1 MIGKKIGKII
11 FLVFVFT
18 FISIFIYTKYLKE
31 KPTTLIE
38 DEEIDEIIVSNS
50 NIIDDVKYN
59 TNDADGNEYII
70 TALKGEIDYSD
81 ANVIYLTQVKAIINL
96 SNSDSVNITS
106 DFGRYNSENLDTI
119 FSKNVIIDYLDNK
132 ITSEYLDFSFQRNS
146 MVISRN
152 VVYYNLD
159 NILKADVLEMNIK
172 SKDTKIFMYEK
183 DEKVNIKS
191 K

>member
-81 ANVIYLTQVKAIINL
+81 ANVIYLTQVEAIINL

-106 DFGRYNSENLDTI
+106 E
-119 FSKNVIIDYLDNK
+119 
-132 ITSEYLDFSFQRNS
+132 
-146 MVISRN
+146 
-152 VVYYNLD
+152 
-159 NILKADVLEMNIK
+159 
-172 SKDTKIFMYEK
+172 
-183 DEKVNIKS
+183 
-191 K
+191 